1 MGKIILASSNRG
13 KIAEFKDYL
22 RDFEVLSYEEVIE
35 PFEIEEYGKSF
46 KENAIIKSRAV
57 FDRLNDK
64 NAIVLSDDSGI
75 SVPLLNGI
83 PGIYSARFA
92 GKEANAQK
100 NLELLVQKLK
110 ENGIEKTD
118 AFYTAAIAIS
128 TEKGDF
134 SVHGWMYG
142 KVTDNPKGN
151 NGFGYDPMFIPQGFE
166 KTLGELEANVKEKF
180 SHRSR
185 ALRLALILLK
195 TLTKDKR

>member
-1 MGKIILASSNRG
+1 MRIILASSNSG
-13 KIAEFKDYL
+13 KIAEFKAYLKDYK
-22 RDFEVLSYEEVIE
+22 VLSYSEVIE

-64 NAIVLSDDSGI
+64 NAVVLSDDSGI
-75 SVPLLNGI
+75 SVPLLGGI

-92 GKEANAQK
+92 GKDANAQK
-100 NLELLVQKLK
+100 NLELLVEKLK
-110 ENGIEKTD
+110 EAGVERTD

-128 TEKGDF
+128 TNRGDF

-142 KVTDNPKGN
+142 EAVTDPKGS
-151 NGFGYDPMFIPQGFE
+151 NGFGYDPMFIPKGFD
-166 KTLGELEANVKEKF
+166 KTLGELEESVKEQF

-185 ALRLALILLK
+185 ALKLALILLK
-195 TLTKDKR
+195 TLIKDKK